1 MSRPTHFRLR
11 WKGALTGPFP
21 LVRIQEMLR
30 AGEISLL
37 HNIEVDESW
46 MTVRDYFRA
55 IGLSRGVA
63 VATFDNAQPTSGA
76 PTSAPGEALPVG
88 EALSPAASRNAAGES
103 LERSVR
109 EGYLWCGSTFLLPP
123 TFGLAVYA
131 WHLVSP
137 ETPPISLFILLS
149 FTTALGC
156 FLPVAFVRKV
166 GRTLDQEGLAEIRQT
181 QANLAILLAGL
192 GFVLWSWCFWILV
205 HPRP

>member
-1 MSRPTHFRLR
+1 MSRPAQFRLR
-11 WKGALTGPFP
+11 WKGAITGPFP
-21 LVRIQEMLR
+21 LHRIQEMLR

-46 MTVRDYFRA
+46 MTVRDYFRT
-55 IGLSRGVA
+55 IGLSRGPGSVA
-63 VATFDNAQPTSGA
+63 FDHAQPAAGAETAQSGEPA
-76 PTSAPGEALPVG
+76 PIGEMISPVSA
-88 EALSPAASRNAAGES
+88 RNAAGES

-123 TFGLAVYA
+123 TFGLSVYA

-137 ETPPISLFILLS
+137 DTPPLSLFILLT

-156 FLPVAFVRKV
+156 FLPIAFVRKV

>member
-137 ETPPISLFILLS
+137 ETPPISLFILLA